1 MSEDAIKEK
10 IEIYQAA
17 FKNLYEQAVA
27 DIQKLTG
34 HEAQASQAATEEIW
48 NIVHRQLFGHGHD
61 TKGKEIP

>member
-10 IEIYQAA
+10 IEIYQAT

-34 HEAQASQAATEEIW
+34 TQGQAAQTATEDL
-48 NIVHRQLFGHGHD
+48 NNKVHRALFGHGHD
-61 TKGKEIP
+61 QEGKEIP

>member
-10 IEIYQAA
+10 IEVYRLA
-17 FKNLYEQAVA
+17 FEDLHKQAVA

-34 HEAQASQAATEEIW
+34 HEAQASQAATEELW

-61 TKGKEIP
+61 TEGKEIP